1 MTKLQQALLTASLDA
16 SSCGLISGTTNW
28 AAFVATSIG
37 AALAQPLEKREMPQ
51 GLPKYSDGAGNSTYF
66 RALGWNE
73 AIDAMLAAAPAPQA
87 QTVAQLV
94 RSDIDIH
101 LAHCFQA
108 PYETSCKYDDADCPA
123 TPKAQPAQRTGGC
136 PTCGYCAATGEKI
149 VAQPVA
155 AQACNPLCELC
166 VKRGYN
172 FCANVAQ
179 TTPLPMLQSTQPAK
193 TKQLLGKFDH
203 LTDDE
208 ILTIAH
214 RKATRYTHAVAPG
227 QITYGFTVTHAVD
240 FARAIEKAS
249 E

>member
-1 MTKLQQALLTASLDA
+1 MSDIIARNNTVFMAPPFPHHPEPRTYKWSE
-16 SSCGLISGTTNW
+16 
-28 AAFVATSIG
+28 
-37 AALAQPLEKREMPQ
+37 LER
-51 GLPKYSDGAGNSTYF
+51 
-66 RALGWNE
+66 E
-73 AIDAMLAAAPAPQA
+73 AIQA
-87 QTVAQLV
+87 YAQVYGEYYASVA
-94 RSDIDIH
+94 
-101 LAHCFQA
+101 
-108 PYETSCKYDDADCPA
+108 
-123 TPKAQPAQRTGGC
+123 
-136 PTCGYCAATGEKI
+136 
-149 VAQPVA
+149 VA